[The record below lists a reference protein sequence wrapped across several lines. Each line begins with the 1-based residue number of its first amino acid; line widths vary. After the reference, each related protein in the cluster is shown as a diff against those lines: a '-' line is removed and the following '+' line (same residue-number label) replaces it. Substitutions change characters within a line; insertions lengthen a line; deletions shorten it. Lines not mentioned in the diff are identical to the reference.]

1 MRRLGLVLLCCAL
14 LAAPAARAQGDSA
27 EQARTERR
35 LAHLRAR
42 IAEVAAQQR
51 ALDDRRGVLVGEVRA
66 ADARIAKLQRDLRDT
81 EASLAVQARALE
93 RLEVDRSRLSAS
105 LARQR
110 AELSALLR
118 SSHALGR
125 HQRLK
130 LLLAQD
136 QIAQTERVLAYY
148 RYLEADRQT
157 RARALIG
164 ELRAL
169 AALGKKIED
178 ARTALDAARLDQQQ
192 QMQALDAGR
201 AQRAA
206 LILDLERRRRAAGGE
221 LARLNADEQALRAL
235 LARLHDALADVP
247 AQIDDGKPFASR
259 RGSLQRPLQGRV
271 RVAFGQ
277 RLPDGRQGEGWL
289 IDGTAGAEV
298 RAISHGRVAFADW
311 MNGYG
316 LIMIIDHGDGWMS
329 LYANNDALL
338 KNNGDWVRAGEAIAT
353 VGTSGGQGRPGL
365 YFELR
370 HDGQTVDPRAWL
382 KR

>member
-1 MRRLGLVLLCCAL
+1 MRTCVALLCCVLAMPAL
-14 LAAPAARAQGDSA
+14 CAQSEST
-27 EQARTERR
+27 EQARTEQR

-51 ALDDRRGVLVGEVRA
+51 ALDDRRGALVGELRA
-66 ADARIAKLQRDLRDT
+66 ADARIAQLQRDLRDT
-81 EASLAVQARALE
+81 EASLAVQARELE
-93 RLEVDRSRLSAS
+93 RLEVEQRRLSAA
-105 LARQR
+105 LTRQR
-110 AELSALLR
+110 EELAALLR

-125 HQRLK
+125 HQPLK

-136 QIAQTERVLAYY
+136 QIAQTERVIAYY
-148 RYLEADRQT
+148 RYLEADR
-157 RARALIG
+157 RARARSLIAQ
-164 ELRAL
+164 LRTL
-169 AALGKKIED
+169 TDLEQKIAATRVE
-178 ARTALDAARLDQQQ
+178 LDATRRDQQQ
-192 QMQALDAGR
+192 QLQALEAER

-206 LILDLERRRRAAGGE
+206 LIRDLERRRRAAGSE

-235 LARLHDALADVP
+235 LARLRDALADVP
-247 AQIDDGKPFASR
+247 DQLDDSKPFASR
-259 RGSLQRPLQGRV
+259 RGELQRPLRGRV

-277 RLPDGRQGEGWL
+277 RLPDGRPGEGWL

-316 LIMIIDHGDGWMS
+316 LILILDHGEGWMS

-338 KNNGDWVRAGEAIAT
+338 KNNGDWVRAGEVIAT

-370 HDGQTVDPRAWL
+370 HDGQTVDPAAWFA
-382 KR
+382 R